1 MEEEGLLTRPMLDN
15 EAQSRNTDRVGG
27 SSPATIIVVLSSMVA
42 LCGSLC
48 SGCIVGYSSPAES
61 GIMIDLDLSI
71 ADYSFF
77 GSIVTIGALLGGLVN
92 GKITD
97 LIGRRSTMCVSG
109 IFSVAGWFAIAFAK
123 NDWWLDSG
131 RLSLGIANGLIHYVV
146 PVYIAEITP
155 KNFRGRFT
163 SANQLMSSCGIALM
177 YLIGNVVTWRYL
189 AVIGAIPSLLQIF
202 GLLFIPE
209 SPRWLAK
216 IGKQKELEASL
227 QYLRGKN
234 ADISQEAADIIDY
247 TEAFEQQSYRILD
260 LFQQKYARSL
270 IIGVGLMVL
279 QQLGGTNAILFY
291 SSSIFTEAGFSTRI
305 GTISMAI
312 IQIPTVTL
320 SVLLTDKSG
329 RQPLLLISAAGMCL
343 SCFLLGLSFCFQG
356 IVQFKELSPILVFIG
371 ILGYIVTFPVG
382 MAGLPWV
389 IISEIF
395 PINVKGSAGSL
406 VTVACFSSSWIVT
419 YTFKFMMDWSSS
431 GTFFIFSSICGLTV
445 VFIAKLVPETKGRSL
460 EEIQASITQI

>member
-97 LIGRRSTMCVSG
+97 LIGRRS
-109 IFSVAGWFAIAFAK
+109 